1 LLCLEGII
9 LSSFIIAALIIL
21 NTYFTQASLIPI
33 ILVVFVVCDTA
44 VVLSLS
50 VIVSN
55 TYG

>member
-1 LLCLEGII
+1 LLCLEGVI
-9 LSSFIIAALIIL
+9 LSSFIIATLIIL

-33 ILVVFVVCDTA
+33 ILVVFVVCETA
-44 VVLSLS
+44 VLLSLS